1 MIQKSEDYLTADTPL
16 AAYLVTEGFNL
27 IEITYDIKPNG
38 RKRATY
44 HFSNNDARLNQC
56 VDLFNR
62 SQATI
67 NLVLYEHAKA
77 SLLDR
82 VMRGLP

>member
-1 MIQKSEDYLTADTPL
+1 MIQDSSEYLTTDTPL
-16 AAYLVTEGFNL
+16 AAYLITEGFNL
-27 IEITYDIKPNG
+27 KQINYDVKPNG

-44 HFSNNDARLNQC
+44 HFSNNDAKLSAC